1 MNRLDLLSGFFWLAI
16 SIIVCI
22 ESIRAG
28 FGNLKD
34 PGPGFLPLCVGVIL
48 GAFAIILL
56 IKSSKDKRVKVTKV
70 NPFRKIRLSKV
81 ILFLASLFAYTTLLV
96 SLGYLI
102 TTLVLMV
109 SLFVV
114 MERSGLWIEI
124 IIAPIVVLISYVVFY
139 KWLGIQLPRGIFG
152 F

>member
-1 MNRLDLLSGFFWLAI
+1 MKRLDQLSSVFWLAI
-16 SIIVCI
+16 SIIVCT

-28 FGNLKD
+28 FGTLKD
-34 PGPGFLPLCVGVIL
+34 PGPGFLPLCAGVIL

-56 IKSSKDKRVKVTKV
+56 TKNSKKKRVEDTRV
-70 NPFRKIRLSKV
+70 NPFGGINLSKV
-81 ILFLASLFAYTTLLV
+81 VFVLASLFAYTTLLS

-102 TTLVLMV
+102 TTLALMV
-109 SLFVV
+109 CLLVV
-114 MERSGLWIEI
+114 IAQSWLWIEI
-124 IIAPIVVLISYVVFY
+124 MIAPIAVLASYVVFC